1 MLGFNDVS
9 IQYLRSP
16 RNQLYDGLQMG
27 FKSGIY
33 TIVWMPKAV
42 KERIAEF
49 LPEDLIDKITT
60 EEEVQDINTLKE
72 GLKEKNHPIVATW
85 VEMEEEEE
93 WEGEGAMVSMGTV
106 ELKIPGAGGFKVILK
121 NCKIH
126 AESIIIKKIESKR
139 KK

>member
-1 MLGFNDVS
+1 MSGFNGVS
-9 IQYLRSP
+9 IQYLGSP
-16 RNQLYDGLQMG
+16 KYQLYDGLQMG

-33 TIVWMPKAV
+33 TVVWMPKVV

-49 LPEDLIDKITT
+49 LPEDLIDKIAT

-72 GLKEKNHPIVATW
+72 WLKEKNHPVVATW

-93 WEGEGAMVSMGTV
+93 GTMVPMGTV
-106 ELKIPGAGGFKVILK
+106 GLTIQGAGGAGGFKVILK

-126 AESIIIKKIESKR
+126 AESVIIKKIEYKR